1 MFVTSKNEFSNSPI
15 HEFKV
20 IDIELIH
27 HQKGVLKDSLTF
39 MQQFKFVNWRIRFLM
54 SRIGYLLDVFW
65 SLLSDDRSS
74 KDEVGEMKPSAK
86 IDIQK
91 VNAYVECL
99 CFFLHIEANV

>member
-1 MFVTSKNEFSNSPI
+1 
-15 HEFKV
+15 
-20 IDIELIH
+20 
-27 HQKGVLKDSLTF
+27 
-39 MQQFKFVNWRIRFLM
+39 M
-54 SRIGYLLDVFW
+54 SRTGYLLDVFW

-99 CFFLHIEANV
+99 FSFYISRQICMGPFNNYVDQMRGGGGPKMSVFVHAQVKRWQNCVLVVVE

>member
-1 MFVTSKNEFSNSPI
+1 MAFMKHFEFENWRI
-15 HEFKV
+15 G
-20 IDIELIH
+20 ELE
-27 HQKGVLKDSLTF
+27 D
-39 MQQFKFVNWRIRFLM
+39 WRIRFLM
-54 SRIGYLLDVFW
+54 SQTGYLLDVFW

-99 CFFLHIEANV
+99 CFFLHI